1 MIIKTSIKSINMKHI
16 SMNAGRHV
24 LLLLLSVIAV
34 FPIYWMIISSM
45 KGEAEIFNYAL
56 LPEQFQLKNY
66 IYAFQEIPIV
76 KMLANSIINSS
87 VQMILQ
93 LITAVL
99 AAYALM
105 RWNFKG
111 KTIIIGV
118 LTLTWL
124 IPFQAIMI
132 PNYVQINTWKLNG
145 TLAAV
150 ILPNVAS
157 AFACITMYQ
166 SFQSFPRELVEA
178 ALIDGCSELRL
189 LGSVVIPT
197 MKAGISSLGIML
209 FINSWNDYMW
219 PMLVA
224 KKLENAPIQI
234 GLKSF
239 VSSDVNMWGSLMA
252 ATTVACIPIFV
263 LYLFL
268 QRNIMDSF
276 IKGGIK

>member
-1 MIIKTSIKSINMKHI
+1 MKHI

-111 KTIIIGV
+111 KNIIIGV

-166 SFQSFPRELVEA
+166 SFQSFPKELVEA

>member
-76 KMLANSIINSS
+76 KMLTNSIINSS

>member
-1 MIIKTSIKSINMKHI
+1 MKHI

-99 AAYALM
+99 VAYALM

>member
-1 MIIKTSIKSINMKHI
+1 MIIKTSTKSINMKHI

-24 LLLLLSVIAV
+24 LLLMLSVIAV

-197 MKAGISSLGIML
+197 MKAEISSLGIML

>member
-111 KTIIIGV
+111 KNIIIGV

-166 SFQSFPRELVEA
+166 SFQSFPKELVEA

>member
-24 LLLLLSVIAV
+24 LLLLLSLIAV

>member
-99 AAYALM
+99 VAYALM

>member
-1 MIIKTSIKSINMKHI
+1 MIIKTSTKSINMKHI

-24 LLLLLSVIAV
+24 LLLMLSVIAV

-166 SFQSFPRELVEA
+166 SFQSFPKELVEA

>member
-1 MIIKTSIKSINMKHI
+1 MIIKTSTKSINMKHI

>member
-1 MIIKTSIKSINMKHI
+1 MIIKTSTKSINMKHI

-24 LLLLLSVIAV
+24 LLLMLSVIAV

>member
-1 MIIKTSIKSINMKHI
+1 MKHI

-150 ILPNVAS
+150 IFPNVAS

>member
-1 MIIKTSIKSINMKHI
+1 MIIKTSTKSINMKHI

-24 LLLLLSVIAV
+24 LLLMLSVIAV

-263 LYLFL
+263 VYLFL

>member
-1 MIIKTSIKSINMKHI
+1 MIIKTSTKSINMKHI

-76 KMLANSIINSS
+76 KMLVNSIINSS

>member
-1 MIIKTSIKSINMKHI
+1 MITKTSTKSINMKHI

-56 LPEQFQLKNY
+56 MPEQFQLKNY
-66 IYAFQEIPIV
+66 IYAFLEIPIV

-111 KTIIIGV
+111 KNIIIGV

-124 IPFQAIMI
+124 IPFQAIMV

-150 ILPNVAS
+150 ILPNIAS

-166 SFQSFPRELVEA
+166 SFQSFPKELVET

-219 PMLVA
+219 PMLVV